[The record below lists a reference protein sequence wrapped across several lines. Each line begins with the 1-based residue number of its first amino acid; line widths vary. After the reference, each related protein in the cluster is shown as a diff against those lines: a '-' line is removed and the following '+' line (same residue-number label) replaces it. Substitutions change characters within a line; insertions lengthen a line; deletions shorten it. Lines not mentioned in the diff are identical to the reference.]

1 MRGCDLC
8 CKEIYGTESF
18 PTYAWGAIEVSKEL
32 DRGRGSWDQQVD
44 MMEGERTDDG
54 NKTRREDRVGLNGA
68 RMRHL
73 NDWDSAAIHP
83 GLNLNFWR
91 CWSRIGDWHTD
102 RVWTWRKRCYTS
114 YSRTAHVQNKSL
126 SRVGKQ
132 GLGVDSVDGCAECR
146 DRQRPRR
153 SRTRSKSTAFTHT
166 AREHVA

>member
-1 MRGCDLC
+1 MRGSA
-8 CKEIYGTESF
+8 TEVKW
-18 PTYAWGAIEVSKEL
+18 AEKQIEVGGLWISEKS
-32 DRGRGSWDQQVD
+32 GSR
-44 MMEGERTDDG
+44 ERTLTMG
-54 NKTRREDRVGLNGA
+54 KESRGEDRVGTHGA